1 MRVDATR
8 SRNESVSIDYDG
20 ARPNDEIDAIARIG
34 IAGAANPANS
44 ALADPDARDLHPV
57 HRIEDDDIRANE
69 VAGVACRGP
78 SKSDAIAARLREADP
93 ELVVLVID
101 PTGDPQPQASVAKGD
116 DITLDRPVR
125 SGVSSHRLA

>member
-1 MRVDATR
+1 MGVDATR

-57 HRIEDDDIRANE
+57 HRIKDDDIRDDE

-78 SKSDAIAARLREADP
+78 SKPDAIAARLREADP
-93 ELVVLVID
+93 ELIVFVVD
-101 PTGDPQPQASVAKGD
+101 TTGDPES
-116 DITLDRPVR
+116 
-125 SGVSSHRLA
+125 